1 MPSGKKRAKRVRLK
15 LRGITR
21 QSGLP
26 RLTVFRSNRYIYAQI
41 IDDQKGETLLSVSE
55 KETKMTGTKMTGTKT
70 ERAKTVG
77 QILAERAQ
85 AQKIKRVIFDRGSY
99 KYHGRVK
106 ALAEGAREG
115 GLNF

>member
-1 MPSGKKRAKRVRLK
+1 MPSGEKRAKRVRLK

-41 IDDQKGETLLSVSE
+41 IDDQKRGTLLSVSE
-55 KETKMTGTKMTGTKT
+55 KETKMTGTKT
-70 ERAKTVG
+70 ERAKMVG